1 MPLTENEELW
11 YKNQIKKYDP
21 KGEYIVID
29 DSTGLI
35 TYTSKLKSDEKKI
48 KEKNPEEYVHALI
61 LCMLCD
67 EKYGYKVENLYHE
80 QHFERGSSGAKD
92 EEADYVV
99 YDEEGLPYALIELKS
114 AEDYK
119 KRKIRERA
127 IKCQLF
133 GTAPLA
139 KNPPLL
145 MYGTIIPSGD
155 AKITAECI
163 DFTQYK
169 SYES

>member
-61 LCMLCD
+61 LCIQRVWAQCK
-67 EKYGYKVENLYHE
+67 EYSFKEFV
-80 QHFERGSSGAKD
+80 R
-92 EEADYVV
+92 
-99 YDEEGLPYALIELKS
+99 
-114 AEDYK
+114 
-119 KRKIRERA
+119 
-127 IKCQLF
+127 
-133 GTAPLA
+133 
-139 KNPPLL
+139 
-145 MYGTIIPSGD
+145 
-155 AKITAECI
+155 
-163 DFTQYK
+163 
-169 SYES
+169 

>member
-61 LCMLCD
+61 LCIQPP
-67 EKYGYKVENLYHE
+67 H
-80 QHFERGSSGAKD
+80 KD
-92 EEADYVV
+92 T
-99 YDEEGLPYALIELKS
+99 GCGLKS
-114 AEDYK
+114 TRSKTVEIQDV
-119 KRKIRERA
+119 
-127 IKCQLF
+127 
-133 GTAPLA
+133 G
-139 KNPPLL
+139 
-145 MYGTIIPSGD
+145 
-155 AKITAECI
+155 
-163 DFTQYK
+163 
-169 SYES
+169 